1 MCKLVFSMLSKTK
14 SPGVANIE
22 ADDQR
27 SSQTVSESRVRNI
40 NGHAMLPDLT
50 FTTSVFIESFSL

>member
-14 SPGVANIE
+14 SAGVANIE
-22 ADDQR
+22 TDDQR

-40 NGHAMLPDLT
+40 NDHAMLPDLT
-50 FTTSVFIESFSL
+50 VTTSVFIESFSL